1 MTSKVNQRV
10 KRKNEFSDSKNE
22 PNLKELKK
30 EDIIAHFNALQTKH
44 NILET
49 KILELEKKNK
59 ELEEEK
65 RTDKDSI
72 DLLEETVKLLEK
84 KLI

>member
-22 PNLKELKK
+22 PNLKALKK

-49 KILELEKKNK
+49 KILA
-59 ELEEEK
+59 
-65 RTDKDSI
+65 
-72 DLLEETVKLLEK
+72 
-84 KLI
+84 